1 LGDAG
6 SAFYGSR
13 KNPYFGSTMSKHETP
28 MTRLYWQQAGGT
40 LIEEFCAVPRSSN
53 CGVRLIDG
61 IIIKDEPHQIARRT
75 KVSIEGKDIIVT
87 QAKANRLGMNVM
99 GQAFFS
105 EQLMHT
111 FKPRSIEPVA
121 LVLKDDVVLR
131 PVFEG
136 HAGMQVV
143 IYPVLP

>member
-1 LGDAG
+1 
-6 SAFYGSR
+6 
-13 KNPYFGSTMSKHETP
+13 

-53 CGVRLIDG
+53 CCVRLING
-61 IIIKDEPHQIARRT
+61 IIIKDRPHQIARQSE
-75 KVSIEGKDIIVT
+75 VSIEGKDIIVI
-87 QAKANRLGMNVM
+87 QAKANRLGVNAM

-105 EQLMHT
+105 EQPMHT
-111 FKPRSIEPVA
+111 FKPRSIGTVA

-136 HAGMQVV
+136 HAGIAHV
-143 IYPVLP
+143 YPPSELLRMVPASPTASKY